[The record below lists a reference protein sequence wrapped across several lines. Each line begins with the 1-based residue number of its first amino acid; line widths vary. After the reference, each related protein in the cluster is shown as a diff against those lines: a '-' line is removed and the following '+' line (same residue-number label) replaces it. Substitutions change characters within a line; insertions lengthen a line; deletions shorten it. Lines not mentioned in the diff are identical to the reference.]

1 MLEEQYCFWSVNH
14 GIVWVG
20 KDLKDLLVPKEDQN
34 QSFLLKKPMCI
45 ENFLNLVDS
54 VKLFFIR
61 YKLNNSFEPPE
72 ETLFYLIYIS
82 CTTAP

>member
-1 MLEEQYCFWSVNH
+1 M
-14 GIVWVG
+14 
-20 KDLKDLLVPKEDQN
+20 LLVCESWNGLGCKRHQRYFSAKIRPKPE
-34 QSFLLKKPMCI
+34 FPPKKTECI

-72 ETLFYLIYIS
+72 ETLFCLIYIS